1 MTISKPEQTNVLVLY
16 PGSVFLE
23 VAEALSS
30 LRSAGKLVV
39 ATANGRNVRVEEGFS
54 VEADT
59 SFAALVDRKFRSLII
74 PGGDCYDVFHN
85 DDLMTLIQ
93 VAVTAKV
100 VVGGICNGALLLAK
114 AGVLS
119 GKRCTHTC
127 IPKYAPLPE
136 FQELLDAATPVFAS
150 STYVD
155 EDIVRDGQI
164 VTAKP
169 WASKAFSN
177 TLSEMLVN

>member
-1 MTISKPEQTNVLVLY
+1 MTILKPEQTNVLVLY
-16 PGSVFLE
+16 SGSVFLE

-30 LRSAGKLVV
+30 LRSAGNLVV
-39 ATANGRNVRVEEGFS
+39 ATADGGSVRVEEDFS

-59 SFAALVDRKFRSLII
+59 SFAALVDRKFQSLII

-85 DDLMTLIQ
+85 VDLMKLIQ
-93 VAVTAKV
+93 AAIAAKV

-127 IPKYAPLPE
+127 VPKYAPLPE
-136 FQELLDAATPVFAS
+136 FKVLLDAAIPVFAS
-150 STYVD
+150 STFVD
-155 EDIVRDGQI
+155 ENVVRDGQI

-169 WASKAFSN
+169 WASKEFGQSIKEI
-177 TLSEMLVN
+177 LDD